1 MYGFSIIVQQNGLKT
16 NIITFTDKLFSF
28 FFSRPNLLSLDLS
41 HNNLSDLLDVIR
53 KLGSLPKLRNL
64 ILQGNPLSVCLF
76 WVLILVLAL

>member
-16 NIITFTDKLFSF
+16 NIITFTDKLCFL